1 MGNQEI
7 KSAMSKIQDRD
18 FDVTQLDEYEEKL
31 WQEQTP
37 EQLSGFDAHLNMEDV
52 SWDDLHPVQ
61 SKLDLEISGIDND
74 TKRYSDQARQC
85 WQSGFST
92 SEKKLETLK

>member
-74 TKRYSDQARQC
+74 TKRYSDQAR
-85 WQSGFST
+85 
-92 SEKKLETLK
+92 

>member
-1 MGNQEI
+1 
-7 KSAMSKIQDRD
+7 MSKIQDRD

-74 TKRYSDQARQC
+74 TKRYSDQAR
-85 WQSGFST
+85 
-92 SEKKLETLK
+92 

>member
-1 MGNQEI
+1 
-7 KSAMSKIQDRD
+7 MSKIQDRD